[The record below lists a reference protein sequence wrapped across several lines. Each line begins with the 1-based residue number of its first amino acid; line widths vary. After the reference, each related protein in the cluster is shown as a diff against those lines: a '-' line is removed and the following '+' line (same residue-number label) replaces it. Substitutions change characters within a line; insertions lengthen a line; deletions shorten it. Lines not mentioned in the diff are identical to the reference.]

1 MLLWPLVLLVKMKMS
16 LWKLVV
22 QVPQPIELGSNLVV
36 FCCLYCYTIMLVR
49 KLWIWIWSECIQAI
63 VRRTSFKTF
72 TTQRNTGYQ
81 QSLVFAGCVIQ
92 LHALH
97 VLVCKPDSILGLSA
111 EACMEKFCAAMKK
124 QIVIPPLKDEQVIE
138 IVQLSKRIND
148 EIESDNI
155 GAAGEDAVDPFNTES
170 NILAAAEAAG
180 TMTVTTGATAT
191 ATTGATVT
199 AT

>member
-1 MLLWPLVLLVKMKMS
+1 MDLDMVGVHASYCKKNFIQDLYNTKKYWLPT
-16 LWKLVV
+16 
-22 QVPQPIELGSNLVV
+22 V
-36 FCCLYCYTIMLVR
+36 F
-49 KLWIWIWSECIQAI
+49 A
-63 VRRTSFKTF
+63 
-72 TTQRNTGYQ
+72 
-81 QSLVFAGCVIQ
+81 VFAGCVIQ

-111 EACMEKFCAAMKK
+111 KAHMEKFCAAMKK

-138 IVQLSKRIND
+138 IVQLFKWIND

-170 NILAAAEAAG
+170 NILAVAEAAG